1 MMKLVTNRKGSS
13 VAFAIFVMAAVIVV
27 YAIVQMAVSP
37 IMQEVVIQDNKYWEE
52 NPEKYVP
59 EIYNNQKDT
68 FRFYEA
74 FTFVVL
80 LTLGIFVIVTSIK
93 RSWEEKSY

>member
-1 MMKLVTNRKGSS
+1 MMKLITNSRGDS

-27 YAIVQMAVSP
+27 YAIIQMAVSP
-37 IMQEVVIQDNKYWEE
+37 IMQEVVIQDNRYWEE
-52 NPEKYVP
+52 NPEKFVP

-80 LTLGIFVIVTSIK
+80 LTLTIFIIRASIK
-93 RSWEEKSY
+93 RSWEEKEY

>member
-1 MMKLVTNRKGSS
+1 MMKLITNRKGGS

-27 YAIVQMAVSP
+27 YAILQMAVGS
-37 IMQEVVIQDNKYWEE
+37 IMQEVVIQDNRYWEE
-52 NPEKYVP
+52 NPEKFVP
-59 EIYNNQKDT
+59 EIYNNQKDA

-80 LTLGIFVIVTSIK
+80 LTLTIFIIKTSIK